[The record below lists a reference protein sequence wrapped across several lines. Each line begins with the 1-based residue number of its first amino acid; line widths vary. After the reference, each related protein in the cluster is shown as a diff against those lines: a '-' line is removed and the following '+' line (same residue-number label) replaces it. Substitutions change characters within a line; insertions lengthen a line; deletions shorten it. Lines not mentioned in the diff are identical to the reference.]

1 MAVSARAVRLACLVG
16 LGATLPG
23 VASAVPID
31 KVVYVRPVAVCDNA
45 GNNCTDVNQLLT
57 LSSQATKDIWKQAGY
72 DVVFLPGRTGAG
84 QTVNSSA
91 LLSIDSEAEAR
102 NLIRD
107 NVLDINSTVIEAFL
121 VNSISTSSGAAYGWG
136 FIDNPGII
144 ISTQTLAANRMDTL
158 AHEIGHNF
166 GLDHATFGNN
176 PPAANNLMSPL
187 RTVPN
192 ALNQLAGNGGT
203 LDALNNQQVTEA
215 RNGVTVDPTSSIGQ
229 ATGRITAAPAA
240 LNCALLIVPTT
251 TCSTFN
257 VVSTGA
263 GSFVRA
269 IEITIP
275 GLGSADAQATTL
287 RNLLDTTSGV
297 SSGGSAT
304 GESFSFSYTFD
315 AVGDIFTI
323 TFLDRGFTSGL
334 DFDLITGFGGGQANQ
349 FRFYFSDGYE
359 VAVGYDGIFAD
370 SQDPEDFLESTFRG
384 AVPETGDINTVLPSP
399 IVAGTISGPFDLADP
414 LLVPEPGTLALMLSA
429 FAALGAIARRRTGRC
444 SEQPKG

>member
-1 MAVSARAVRLACLVG
+1 MTKGRYLAATALCATMLPAAAVAA
-16 LGATLPG
+16 
-23 VASAVPID
+23 PID
-31 KVVYVRPVAVCDNA
+31 KVVYVRPVAVCDDA

-72 DVVFLPGRTGAG
+72 DVVFLPARTGAEAVRS
-84 QTVNSSA
+84 TS
-91 LLSIDSEAEAR
+91 LLNIDNDAEGR

-107 NVLDINSTVIEAFL
+107 NVLNVNSTVIEAFL
-121 VNSISTSSGAAYGWG
+121 VNSVSASSGAAYGWG

-192 ALNQLAGNGGT
+192 ALNQIAGNGGT
-203 LDALNNQQVTEA
+203 LDALNNQQITEA

-229 ATGRITAAPAA
+229 ATGRVTVSPIAH
-240 LNCALLIVPTT
+240 NCQPLVAGPINCGL
-251 TCSTFN
+251 FD
-257 VVSTGA
+257 VVSTGG

-275 GLGSADAQATTL
+275 GLGGLDPIATALRETL
-287 RNLLDTTSGV
+287 DE
-297 SSGGSAT
+297 SGGITVSPNY
-304 GESFSFSYTFD
+304 SFGYTFD
-315 AVGDIFTI
+315 AVGDIYTI
-323 TFLDRGFTSGL
+323 TLLDRGLQAGVPFEL
-334 DFDLITGFGGGQANQ
+334 LTGFSGGQASQ
-349 FRFYFSDGYE
+349 FKFYFSDGYE

-370 SQDPEDFLESTFRG
+370 SQDPEDFLGSTFRG
-384 AVPETGDINTVLPSP
+384 AVPETGDINTVLSSP
-399 IVAGTISGPFDLADP
+399 IVTGTLAGPFELADP
-414 LLVPEPGTLALMLSA
+414 QMVPEPGVLAV
-429 FAALGAIARRRTGRC
+429 FASGLLGLAATRRRRVRA
-444 SEQPKG
+444 